1 MLGSLWLG
9 EKTMG
14 KIIVVCFVLL
24 IACSSSVRAC
34 PALDKS
40 ANDKI
45 RYLLCDEGLYDRKY
59 KSYFFKIQFNGLR
72 ITTDPRYATDIYFS
86 SRDPLYSNQELSMFV
101 DLNKDPILIFPR
113 KELQEKTF
121 PTIAL
126 AHVVAEN
133 MMDENGLTIGK
144 QPEEKWISENCS
156 FREGLHVCTVSFV
169 KTRTNQK
176 AFYVLDSAKR
186 VKNITISYSYQ

>member
-1 MLGSLWLG
+1 MLGSQWLG
-9 EKTMG
+9 EKIMG
-14 KIIVVCFVLL
+14 RIIVVCFVLL
-24 IACSSSVRAC
+24 VACSSSVRAC

-40 ANDKI
+40 ADDKI
-45 RYLLCDEGLYDRKY
+45 RYLLWGEGLYDRKH
-59 KSYFFKIQFNGLR
+59 KAYFFTIQFDGLR
-72 ITTDPRYATDIYFS
+72 VTTDPRYATDIYFS
-86 SRDPLYSNQELSMFV
+86 SRDPFYSNQELSMFV
-101 DLNKDPILIFPR
+101 DLNNPILIFPR

-133 MMDENGLTIGK
+133 MVDQNGLTIGK
-144 QPEEKWISENCS
+144 QPEEKWISESCS
-156 FREGLHVCTVSFV
+156 FSEGLHVCAVSFI

-186 VKNITISYSYQ
+186 VKNITISYSYK